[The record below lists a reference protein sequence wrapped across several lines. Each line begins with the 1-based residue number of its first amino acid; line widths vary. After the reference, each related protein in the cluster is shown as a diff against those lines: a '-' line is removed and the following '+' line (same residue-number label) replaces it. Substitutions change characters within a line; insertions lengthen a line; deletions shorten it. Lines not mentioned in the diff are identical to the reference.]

1 MKVVAIN
8 GSPRK
13 DGNTSI
19 LIRYIFEELEKEGI
33 TTELIQIGGHSV
45 HGCTGCSKCF
55 ENKNGHCVI
64 NNDKVN
70 GCIDKMVEADG
81 IILGSPTYFADV
93 TAEMKA
99 LMDRAGRV
107 CAANCRLEDLSRS
120 GGPFDGPFKLKVGVA
135 VTVAT
140 RAGSIRAID
149 SMVNFFLIT
158 GMVTLGMT
166 DGIANASGEV
176 KEDEVG
182 IARARNTGRKMAWLL
197 KIKENAKNA

>member
-13 DGNTSI
+13 DGNTAI
-19 LIRYIFEELEKEGI
+19 MIGYVFEELEKEGI
-33 TTELIQIGGHSV
+33 KTELIQIGGHSV
-45 HGCTGCSKCF
+45 HGCTGCNKCF

-64 NNDKVN
+64 DNDKVN
-70 GCIDKMVEADG
+70 RCIDKMVVADG

-99 LMDRAGRV
+99 LIDRAGRV
-107 CAANCRLEDLSRS
+107 CAANCRSEDLSRS
-120 GGPFDGPFKLKVGVA
+120 GGPFDGIFRLKVGVA

-140 RAGSIRAID
+140 RAGQIRAID

-158 GMVTLGMT
+158 GMVVLGMA
-166 DGIANASGEV
+166 DGIAMDIGDV
-176 KEDEVG
+176 KNDEVG

-197 KIKENAKNA
+197 KIRENAKST